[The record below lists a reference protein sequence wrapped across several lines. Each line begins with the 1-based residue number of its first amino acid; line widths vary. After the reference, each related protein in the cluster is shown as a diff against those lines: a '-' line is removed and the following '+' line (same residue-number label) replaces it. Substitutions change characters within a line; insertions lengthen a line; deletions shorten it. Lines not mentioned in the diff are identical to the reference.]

1 ECPTVQ
7 YAILVDANADEAGR
21 EWWTSYHQVVEKASS
36 EFTGSKTRSDDS
48 CLVYFT
54 SGTVGYPKM
63 VLHTQASY
71 GIGHTV
77 TGKYWLD
84 LGPDDLHW
92 NVSDTGWAKAA
103 WSSFFAPWIQG
114 AAMFVQDARG
124 KFDPRALLETLG
136 RYPIT
141 TFCAPPTVYRML
153 VLEDLVK
160 VKAPA
165 LRHCVGAGE
174 PLNPEVIDAWREGM
188 GHTIR
193 DGY

>member
-71 GIGHTV
+71 PIGHTI

-84 LGPDDLHW
+84 LHDNDLFW
-92 NVSDTGWAKAA
+92 NLSETGWAKFA
-103 WSSFFAPWIQG
+103 WSNLFGPWSQG
-114 AAMFVQDARG
+114 TAMFIQDARG
-124 KFDPRALLETLG
+124 KFNAIETLE
-136 RYPIT
+136 R
-141 TFCAPPTVYRML
+141 
-153 VLEDLVK
+153 
-160 VKAPA
+160 
-165 LRHCVGAGE
+165 
-174 PLNPEVIDAWREGM
+174 LNQ
-188 GHTIR
+188 
-193 DGY
+193 